1 MRLASVVAVVIAVT
15 HGACADD
22 AGDPVTPPPPD
33 ARPDPGPPR
42 VPGSGPAREFARVGF
57 AGVQVDGPLGGLR
70 NTTGGDGSS
79 AFSETL
85 SEHNRAVQRYQ
96 LSSTK

>member
-1 MRLASVVAVVIAVT
+1 LRCRASASLLAA
-15 HGACADD
+15 
-22 AGDPVTPPPPD
+22 
-33 ARPDPGPPR
+33 ARPASSKALYF
-42 VPGSGPAREFARVGF
+42 VAR
-57 AGVQVDGPLGGLR
+57 
-70 NTTGGDGSS
+70 GDGSS